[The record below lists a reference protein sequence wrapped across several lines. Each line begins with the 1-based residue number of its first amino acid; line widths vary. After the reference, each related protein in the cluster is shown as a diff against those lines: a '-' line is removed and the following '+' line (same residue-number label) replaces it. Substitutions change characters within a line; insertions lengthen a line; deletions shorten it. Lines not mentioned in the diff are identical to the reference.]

1 MGLSLFSKR
10 KRPLHLGT
18 YPMEKIKR
26 VEKTT
31 TLIIDDEVKRTPA
44 RANGFIRARFG
55 DFGEKAQTEVKRFV
69 VKSPVSAAMRR
80 VIETMVPIQE
90 GEVAPEKAPIPDDP
104 KKLSEHIKALSY
116 YLDSDLTGICEAK
129 EYCWYSHDLDGNEI
143 KVRHKYAIVLVI
155 DQGFHT
161 MDSASG
167 DDWISSAQSFRAYM
181 RGSEIA
187 NVIADYI
194 RRLGYDAR
202 AHTNSDSLVQHVP
215 LSLLAGLGE
224 MSRIGEMILNPFI
237 GPRLKTAVVTTDM
250 PLAIDKPIDFGL
262 QDFCNKCR
270 KCAREC
276 PCGAIP
282 YGDKIMYNGYETWKP
297 DSEGCTKYRTTN
309 PGGSACGRC
318 MKMCP
323 WNKEGLM
330 QHRLAMWM
338 AIKLPFTRR
347 FLIWLDDK
355 WKYGER
361 NPDNRW
367 WFDLETTGLSVLDG
381 TSVKGKTGVPLKTNE
396 RDLSLD
402 KKPPKGN
409 RFTVYTPDVWPKF
422 DDKETVRTD
431 RKDGQARYRAA
442 EKPEDAKRR
451 VAEKAGD

>member
-1 MGLSLFSKR
+1 MGLSIFSKR
-10 KRPLHLGT
+10 KRPLHLGS

-26 VEKTT
+26 VDETT
-31 TLIIDDEVKRTPA
+31 TLIIDDEVQRTPA
-44 RANGFIRARFG
+44 RVNGFFRARFG
-55 DFGEKAQTEVKRFV
+55 DFGEKAQSGVKRFV
-69 VKSPVSAAMRR
+69 IKSPLSAAMRHN
-80 VIETMVPIQE
+80 IDQLVPIQG
-90 GEVAPEKAPIPDDP
+90 GEAAAEKAPIPNDP
-104 KKLSEHIKALSY
+104 QKLSEHIKALSY
-116 YLDSDLTGICEAK
+116 FLDSDLTGICEAK
-129 EYCWYSHDLDGNEI
+129 DYCWYSHDLKGNEI
-143 KVRHKYAIVLVI
+143 EVKHKYAIVLVI

-167 DDWISSAQSFRAYM
+167 DDWISSAQSFRAYL
-181 RGSEIA
+181 RGAEIA

-202 AHTNSDSLVQHVP
+202 SHTNMDSQVQHVP

-250 PLAIDKPIDFGL
+250 PLEIDKPIDFGL
-262 QDFCNKCR
+262 QDFCNKCQ

-282 YGDKIMYNGYETWKP
+282 WGEKIMYNGYETWKP
-297 DSEGCTKYRTTN
+297 DSEACTKYRTTN

-330 QHRLAMWM
+330 QHRLAIWM

-347 FLIWLDDK
+347 FLIWLDDV

-367 WFDLETTGLSVLDG
+367 WFDLETIE
-381 TSVKGKTGVPLKTNE
+381 GKTGVPVKTNE
-396 RDLSLD
+396 RDLNLG

-409 RFTVYTPDVWPKF
+409 RFAVYTPDVWPAF
-422 DDKETVRTD
+422 DAKETIRTD
-431 RKDGQARYRAA
+431 RKDGQARYLAA
-442 EKPEDAKRR
+442 EKPAEAKDR
-451 VAEKAGD
+451 VAGKTGAKS